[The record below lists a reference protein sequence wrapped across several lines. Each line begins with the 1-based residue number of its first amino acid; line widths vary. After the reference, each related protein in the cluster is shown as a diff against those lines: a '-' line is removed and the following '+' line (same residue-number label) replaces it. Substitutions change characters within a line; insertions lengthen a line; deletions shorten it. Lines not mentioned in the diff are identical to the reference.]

1 MLQAAIQKPAVKISS
16 DGVTIS
22 GFRVEGVGKDTTAKF
37 NYYMENPAAA
47 AGQRLDQPNA
57 AILVEGRDFSI
68 RDTTIFGAQVG
79 VWAENADNISLQN
92 TTLESCDSG
101 VNVKSCRSGLI
112 EGCLFSSCKKYGLD
126 VEQCSDFWLENNRI
140 ISNANCGLL
149 LKGSQ
154 NCSIERN
161 VVSGNMF
168 GLALWNSSQ
177 NQVRRNRADH
187 NSYAILVTDR
197 SNNNTIRDNVA
208 DENSNSEIVKGFGI
222 GISLQE
228 NSSYNL
234 VVNNSARKNFN
245 GFDVSKGCKFNAI
258 YANQASD
265 NSHGIRMNENR
276 NNLVFGNNFE
286 RNNINAYENASLNIW
301 NTTFGNYYSDYRGRD
316 ENGDGIG
323 DQPYALPGQDSK
335 SSDHH
340 PLIQP
345 YGNASLDAE
354 ALRGE
359 VKSYAVYG
367 PADDEIPV
375 MQRRGDTMVIASRIP
390 TSPPKWS
397 DSKPLDV
404 SASPF

>member
-1 MLQAAIQKPAVKISS
+1 
-16 DGVTIS
+16 
-22 GFRVEGVGKDTTAKF
+22 
-37 NYYMENPAAA
+37 
-47 AGQRLDQPNA
+47 
-57 AILVEGRDFSI
+57 LVEGRDFSI

-101 VNVKSCRSGLI
+101 VYVKGCRSGLMV
-112 EGCLFSSCKKYGLD
+112 GCLFSNCKKYGLD

-140 ISNANCGLL
+140 ISNANSGLL

-245 GFDVSKGCKFNAI
+245 GFDISKGCKFNAI

-359 VKSYAVYG
+359 VKAYAAYG

-390 TSPPKWS
+390 TAPPKWS
-397 DSKPLDV
+397 NSRPLDV